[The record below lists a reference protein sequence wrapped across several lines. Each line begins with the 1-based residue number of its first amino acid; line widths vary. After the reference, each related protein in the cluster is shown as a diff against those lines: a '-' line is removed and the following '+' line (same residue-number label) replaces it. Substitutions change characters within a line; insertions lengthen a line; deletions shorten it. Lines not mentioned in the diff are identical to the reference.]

1 MLQIRLG
8 AGSFRSVQWVPGI
21 LLALIKRER
30 ATSKSW
36 MFVYK
41 PIAGRQLSQNVG
53 WLRFVHVIT
62 KFLKISDKERDSN
75 RKFWNLGLSV
85 KFEMPWVVLW
95 PDNTQQCHKQKTRR
109 ESEATT
115 AASEESEVRIVQQ
128 QITLLNTRYLLL
140 NWSLSRP
147 VLDWANLTSIRWVK
161 TSLSQSW

>member
-1 MLQIRLG
+1 MAKQLNTINASDKARPP
-8 AGSFRSVQWVPGI
+8 AGSFRYVQWVPGI

-128 QITLLNTRYLLL
+128 QITPLNTRYFTCRVISITARLGLSKL
-140 NWSLSRP
+140 NF
-147 VLDWANLTSIRWVK
+147 D
-161 TSLSQSW
+161 